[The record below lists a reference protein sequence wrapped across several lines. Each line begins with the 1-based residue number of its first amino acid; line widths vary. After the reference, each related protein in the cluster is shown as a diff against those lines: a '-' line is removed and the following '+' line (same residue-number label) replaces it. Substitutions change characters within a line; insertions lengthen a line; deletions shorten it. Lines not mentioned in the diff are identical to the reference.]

1 MTIVI
6 AIGFL
11 LILTGCL
18 LMAYGRNDNAYVT
31 GSARILRA
39 LGVVLCIIGF
49 IGTAILVN

>member
-1 MTIVI
+1 MIIVI

-18 LMAYGRNDNAYVT
+18 LMVYGNNDHAYVT

-39 LGVVLCIIGF
+39 LGAVLCIIGF